1 MKALSLIGF
10 LTCAIFAL
18 TLQSCSVYE
27 HFTKNRVNG
36 TSITASMSD
45 QDIVKAF
52 GLDPATASVKKINGK
67 DGTTTTFSSGEQQV
81 SITRSA
87 VTGVAVMATGPIN
100 GTWAL
105 GSP

>member
-1 MKALSLIGF
+1 MF
-10 LTCAIFAL
+10 TF
-18 TLQSCSVYE
+18 QSCSVFDHY
-27 HFTKNRVNG
+27 TKNRVNG

-52 GLDPATASVKKINGK
+52 GLDASTATTKKVIGK
-67 DGTTTTFSSGEQQV
+67 DGTTMTYSSGEQEV

-87 VTGVAVMATGPIN
+87 VTGVAVMADGPIK

-105 GSP
+105 GNP